1 MKQIYELHADICKTL
16 ANPKRIEIIN
26 WLREGERSAAELR
39 FKTGLLKA
47 NLSQHLSIMRLKR
60 IIKTRK
66 EGLTVYCRI
75 ANPKIVKACDLMR
88 EVLDESLQE
97 QSQLFRGR
105 RSGRWKA

>member
-1 MKQIYELHADICKTL
+1 MKQLYELHAEICKTL
-16 ANPKRIEIIN
+16 ANPKRLEIIN
-26 WLREGERSAAELR
+26 FLREGEGSAGGVRL
-39 FKTGLLKA
+39 KTGLLKV
-47 NLSQHLSIMRLKR
+47 NLSQHLSLMRFKR

-97 QSQLFRGR
+97 QNQLLRGR
-105 RSGRWKA
+105 KG